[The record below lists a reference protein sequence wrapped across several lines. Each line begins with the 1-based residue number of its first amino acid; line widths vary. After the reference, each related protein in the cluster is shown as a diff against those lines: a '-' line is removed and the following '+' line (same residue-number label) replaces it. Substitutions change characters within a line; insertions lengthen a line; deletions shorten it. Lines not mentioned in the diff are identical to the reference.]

1 MPERKFL
8 LFKTC
13 VWLCRIVIGLTFI
26 VSGWAK
32 SIDPWGFIYKI
43 EDYLAVWSIDAARE
57 ITLTGA
63 VSLSI
68 AEFITGMLVLTGSWR
83 RLSVMV
89 AAGFMAVM
97 LPLTAYIAIADPV
110 PDCGCFGDFIVLSNT
125 ATFLKNVVL
134 SALIVYLLKYND
146 RVKGLYRHSLQWQT
160 VAVSLTFI
168 ATVCFI
174 GYKYQPIVD
183 FRPFKTGTVFPP
195 AADES
200 DLDVNFVYAK
210 DGVEREFGI
219 DNLPDSTWTFV
230 RRVGIDDLNDEN
242 AFVVFDGYDDVT
254 DELTSDGPLLLL
266 IVNEPGAGYLYRSRR
281 AMQFA
286 DFIGQESGRMIAI
299 LAADAEGVEKWRN
312 LAAID
317 ADVFTAEDTTLKM
330 LARGDTALVYIV
342 DGRIVWKRN
351 IASFSPGL
359 FDDATGDVNLDEMTV
374 VDDGGVNLRL
384 SLLWIIAM
392 LLIYL
397 FSFSKKTKAASAP
410 RAKEVGQQ

>member
-13 VWLCRIVIGLTFI
+13 VWLARIVVGLTFV

-32 SIDPWGFIYKI
+32 AVDPWGFIYKI
-43 EDYLAVWSIDAARE
+43 EDYLTVWSIDVARE

-63 VSLSI
+63 ISLSV
-68 AEFITGMLVLTGSWR
+68 AEFITGVLIVTGCWR

-89 AAGFMAVM
+89 AAGFMTVM

-110 PDCGCFGDFIVLSNT
+110 PDCGCFGDFIIISNT
-125 ATFLKNVVL
+125 ATFLKNIVL
-134 SALIVYLLKYND
+134 SALVIYLLKYNT

-160 VAVSLTFI
+160 VAVSLVFVT
-168 ATVCFI
+168 TVSFI
-174 GYKYQPIVD
+174 GYRYQPVVD
-183 FRPFKTGTVFPP
+183 FRPFKTGSVFPP
-195 AADES
+195 ASAED
-200 DLDVNFVYAK
+200 DPNVTFVYSK
-210 DGVEREFGI
+210 DGEEREYDI

-230 RRVGIDDLNDEN
+230 SRIDRPGATDDNSF
-242 AFVVFDGYDDVT
+242 AVFDGYDDVT
-254 DELTSDGPLLLL
+254 GLLVSDKPLLLL
-266 IVNEPGAGYLYRSRR
+266 VVNDPGAGYLYRSRL

-286 DFIGQESGRMIAI
+286 ALIEREGGEMVAI
-299 LAADAEGVEKWRN
+299 LAADADGVEKWRN

-317 ADVFTAEDTTLKM
+317 TDIFTADDTSLKM

-342 DGRIVWKRN
+342 DGHIVWKRN
-351 IASFSPGL
+351 IASFSPDL
-359 FDDATGDVNLDEMTV
+359 FDSANKNVSLNEMSA

-392 LLIYL
+392 VLIYL
-397 FSFSKKTKAASAP
+397 FNFSRKTKNVTE
-410 RAKEVGQQ
+410 RTE

>member
-13 VWLCRIVIGLTFI
+13 VWLARIVVGLTFV

-32 SIDPWGFIYKI
+32 AVDPWGFIYKI
-43 EDYLAVWSIDAARE
+43 EDYLTVWSIDVARE

-63 VSLSI
+63 ISLSV
-68 AEFITGMLVLTGSWR
+68 AEFITGVLIVTGCWR

-89 AAGFMAVM
+89 AAGFMTVM

-110 PDCGCFGDFIVLSNT
+110 PDCGCFGDFIIISNT
-125 ATFLKNVVL
+125 ATFLKNIVL
-134 SALIVYLLKYND
+134 SALVIYLLKYNT

-160 VAVSLTFI
+160 VAVSLVFVT
-168 ATVCFI
+168 TVSFI
-174 GYKYQPIVD
+174 GYRYQPVVD
-183 FRPFKTGTVFPP
+183 FRPFKTGSVFPP
-195 AADES
+195 ASAED
-200 DLDVNFVYAK
+200 DPDVTFVYSK
-210 DGVEREFGI
+210 DGEEREYNI

-230 RRVGIDDLNDEN
+230 SRIDRTDATDDNSF
-242 AFVVFDGYDDVT
+242 AVFDGYDDVT
-254 DELTSDGPLLLL
+254 GLLVSDKPLLLL
-266 IVNEPGAGYLYRSRR
+266 VVNDPGAGYLYRSRL

-286 DFIGQESGRMIAI
+286 ALIEREGGEMVAI
-299 LAADAEGVEKWRN
+299 LAADADGVEKWRN

-317 ADVFTAEDTTLKM
+317 TDIFTADDTSLKM

-342 DGRIVWKRN
+342 DGHIVWKRN
-351 IASFSPGL
+351 IASFSPDL
-359 FDDATGDVNLDEMTV
+359 FDSANENVSLNEMSA

-392 LLIYL
+392 VLIYL
-397 FSFSKKTKAASAP
+397 FNFSRKTKNVTE
-410 RAKEVGQQ
+410 RTE

>member
-13 VWLCRIVIGLTFI
+13 VWLARIVVGLTFV

-32 SIDPWGFIYKI
+32 AVDPWGFIYKI
-43 EDYLAVWSIDAARE
+43 EDYLTVWSIDVARE

-63 VSLSI
+63 ISLSV
-68 AEFITGMLVLTGSWR
+68 AEFITGVLIVTGCWR

-89 AAGFMAVM
+89 AAGFMTVM

-110 PDCGCFGDFIVLSNT
+110 PDCGCFGDFIIISNT
-125 ATFLKNVVL
+125 ATFLKNIVL
-134 SALIVYLLKYND
+134 SALVIYLLKYNT

-160 VAVSLTFI
+160 VAVSLVFVV
-168 ATVCFI
+168 TVSFI
-174 GYKYQPIVD
+174 GYRYQPVVD
-183 FRPFKTGTVFPP
+183 FRPFKTGSVFPP
-195 AADES
+195 ASAED
-200 DLDVNFVYAK
+200 DPDVTFVYSK
-210 DGVEREFGI
+210 DGEEREYDI

-230 RRVGIDDLNDEN
+230 SRIDRTGATEDNSF
-242 AFVVFDGYDDVT
+242 AVFDGYDDVT
-254 DELTSDGPLLLL
+254 GMLVSDKPLLLL
-266 IVNEPGAGYLYRSRR
+266 VVNDPGAGYLYRSRL

-286 DFIGQESGRMIAI
+286 GLIEREGGEMVAI
-299 LAADAEGVEKWRN
+299 LAADADDVEKWRN

-317 ADVFTAEDTTLKM
+317 TDIFTADDTSLKM

-342 DGRIVWKRN
+342 DGHIVWKRN
-351 IASFSPGL
+351 IASFSPDL
-359 FDDATGDVNLDEMTV
+359 FDSGESISLNEMAV

-392 LLIYL
+392 ALIYL
-397 FSFSKKTKAASAP
+397 FNFSRKTKNVTEHT
-410 RAKEVGQQ
+410 K

>member
-13 VWLCRIVIGLTFI
+13 VWLARIVVGLTFV

-32 SIDPWGFIYKI
+32 AVDPWGFIYKI
-43 EDYLAVWSIDAARE
+43 EDYLTVWSIDVARE

-63 VSLSI
+63 ISLSV
-68 AEFITGMLVLTGSWR
+68 AEFITGVLIVTGCWR

-110 PDCGCFGDFIVLSNT
+110 PDCGCFGDFIIISNT
-125 ATFLKNVVL
+125 ATFLKNIVL
-134 SALIVYLLKYND
+134 SALVIYLLKYNT

-160 VAVSLTFI
+160 VAVSLVFVV
-168 ATVCFI
+168 TVSFI
-174 GYKYQPIVD
+174 GYRYQPVVD
-183 FRPFKTGTVFPP
+183 FRPFKTGSVFPP
-195 AADES
+195 ASAED
-200 DLDVNFVYAK
+200 DPDVIFVYSK
-210 DGVEREFGI
+210 DGEEREYNI

-230 RRVGIDDLNDEN
+230 SRIDRTTTEDNSF
-242 AFVVFDGYDDVT
+242 AVFDGYDDVT
-254 DELTSDGPLLLL
+254 GLLVSDKPLLLL
-266 IVNEPGAGYLYRSRR
+266 VVNDPGAGYLYRSRL

-286 DFIGQESGRMIAI
+286 ALIEREGGEMIAI
-299 LAADAEGVEKWRN
+299 LAADADGVEKWRN

-317 ADVFTAEDTTLKM
+317 TDIFTADDTSLKM

-342 DGRIVWKRN
+342 DGHIVWKRN
-351 IASFSPGL
+351 IASFIPDL
-359 FDDATGDVNLDEMTV
+359 FDSADENVSLNEMSAT
-374 VDDGGVNLRL
+374 DDGGVNLRL

-392 LLIYL
+392 ALIYL
-397 FSFSKKTKAASAP
+397 FNFSRKTKNVTEHT
-410 RAKEVGQQ
+410 K

>member
-13 VWLCRIVIGLTFI
+13 VWLARIVVGLTFV

-32 SIDPWGFIYKI
+32 AVDPWGFIYKI
-43 EDYLAVWSIDAARE
+43 EDYLTVWSIDVARE

-63 VSLSI
+63 ISLSM
-68 AEFITGMLVLTGSWR
+68 AEFITGVLIVTGCWR

-89 AAGFMAVM
+89 AAGFMTVM

-110 PDCGCFGDFIVLSNT
+110 PDCGCFGDFIIISNT
-125 ATFLKNVVL
+125 ATFLKNIVL
-134 SALIVYLLKYND
+134 SALVIYLLKYNT

-160 VAVSLTFI
+160 VAVSLVFVV
-168 ATVCFI
+168 TVSFI
-174 GYKYQPIVD
+174 GYRYQPVVD
-183 FRPFKTGTVFPP
+183 FRPFKTGSVFPP
-195 AADES
+195 ASAENDP
-200 DLDVNFVYAK
+200 DVIFVYSK
-210 DGVEREFGI
+210 DGEEREYNI

-230 RRVGIDDLNDEN
+230 SRIDRTDATEDNSF
-242 AFVVFDGYDDVT
+242 AVFDGYDDVT
-254 DELTSDGPLLLL
+254 GLLVSDKPLLLL
-266 IVNEPGAGYLYRSRR
+266 VVNDPGAGYLYRSRL

-286 DFIGQESGRMIAI
+286 ALIEREGGEMVAI
-299 LAADAEGVEKWRN
+299 LAADADGVEKWRN

-317 ADVFTAEDTTLKM
+317 TDIFTADDTSLKM

-342 DGRIVWKRN
+342 DGHIVWKRN
-351 IASFSPGL
+351 IASFSPDL
-359 FDDATGDVNLDEMTV
+359 FDSADENVSLNEMSA

-392 LLIYL
+392 VLIYL
-397 FSFSKKTKAASAP
+397 FNFSRKTKNVTEHT
-410 RAKEVGQQ
+410 K

>member
-13 VWLCRIVIGLTFI
+13 VWLARIVVGLTFV

-32 SIDPWGFIYKI
+32 AVDPWGFIYKI
-43 EDYLAVWSIDAARE
+43 EDYLTVWSIDVARE

-63 VSLSI
+63 ISLSV
-68 AEFITGMLVLTGSWR
+68 AEFITGVLIVTGCWR

-110 PDCGCFGDFIVLSNT
+110 PDCGCFGDFIIISNT
-125 ATFLKNVVL
+125 ATFLKNIVL
-134 SALIVYLLKYND
+134 SALVIYLLKYNT

-160 VAVSLTFI
+160 VAVSLVFVT
-168 ATVCFI
+168 TVSFI
-174 GYKYQPIVD
+174 GYRYQPVVD
-183 FRPFKTGTVFPP
+183 FRPFKTGSVFPP
-195 AADES
+195 ASAED
-200 DLDVNFVYAK
+200 DPDVTFVYSK
-210 DGVEREFGI
+210 DGEEREYDI
-219 DNLPDSTWTFV
+219 DSLPDSTWTFV
-230 RRVGIDDLNDEN
+230 SRIDRTGATEDNSFAVL
-242 AFVVFDGYDDVT
+242 DGYDDVT
-254 DELTSDGPLLLL
+254 GMLVSDKPLLLL
-266 IVNEPGAGYLYRSRR
+266 VVNDPGAGYLYRSRL

-286 DFIGQESGRMIAI
+286 GLIEREGGEMIAI
-299 LAADAEGVEKWRN
+299 LAADADGVEKWRN

-317 ADVFTAEDTTLKM
+317 TDIFTADDTSLKM

-342 DGRIVWKRN
+342 DGHIVWKRN
-351 IASFSPGL
+351 IASFSPDL
-359 FDDATGDVNLDEMTV
+359 FDSGESISLNEMAV

-392 LLIYL
+392 ALIYL
-397 FSFSKKTKAASAP
+397 FNFSRKTKNVTEHT
-410 RAKEVGQQ
+410 K

>member
-13 VWLCRIVIGLTFI
+13 VWLARIVVGLTFV

-32 SIDPWGFIYKI
+32 AVDPWGFIYKI
-43 EDYLAVWSIDAARE
+43 EDYLTVWSIDVARE

-63 VSLSI
+63 ISLSV
-68 AEFITGMLVLTGSWR
+68 AEFITGVLIVTGCWR

-89 AAGFMAVM
+89 AAGFMTVM

-110 PDCGCFGDFIVLSNT
+110 PDCGCFGDFIIISNT
-125 ATFLKNVVL
+125 ATFLKNIVL
-134 SALIVYLLKYND
+134 SALVIYLLKYNT

-160 VAVSLTFI
+160 VAVSLVFVV
-168 ATVCFI
+168 TVSFI
-174 GYKYQPIVD
+174 GYRYQPVVD
-183 FRPFKTGTVFPP
+183 FRPFKTGSVFPP
-195 AADES
+195 ASAENDP
-200 DLDVNFVYAK
+200 DVIFVYSK
-210 DGVEREFGI
+210 DGEEREYNI

-230 RRVGIDDLNDEN
+230 SRIDRTDATEDNSF
-242 AFVVFDGYDDVT
+242 AVFDGYDDVT
-254 DELTSDGPLLLL
+254 GLLVSDKPLLLL
-266 IVNEPGAGYLYRSRR
+266 VVNDPGAGYLYRSRL

-286 DFIGQESGRMIAI
+286 ALIEREGGEMVAI
-299 LAADAEGVEKWRN
+299 LAADADGVEKWRN

-317 ADVFTAEDTTLKM
+317 TDIFTADDTSLKM

-342 DGRIVWKRN
+342 DGHIVWKRN
-351 IASFSPGL
+351 IASFSPDL
-359 FDDATGDVNLDEMTV
+359 FDSADENVSLNEMSA

-392 LLIYL
+392 VLIYL
-397 FSFSKKTKAASAP
+397 FNFSRKTKNVTEHT
-410 RAKEVGQQ
+410 K

>member
-13 VWLCRIVIGLTFI
+13 VWLARIVVGLTFV

-32 SIDPWGFIYKI
+32 AVDPWGFIYKI
-43 EDYLAVWSIDAARE
+43 EDYLTVWSIDVARE

-63 VSLSI
+63 ISLSV
-68 AEFITGMLVLTGSWR
+68 AEFITGVLIVTGCWR

-110 PDCGCFGDFIVLSNT
+110 PDCGCFGDFIIISNT
-125 ATFLKNVVL
+125 ATFLKNIVL
-134 SALIVYLLKYND
+134 SALVIYLLKYNT

-160 VAVSLTFI
+160 VAVSLVFVV
-168 ATVCFI
+168 TVSFI
-174 GYKYQPIVD
+174 GYRYQPVVD
-183 FRPFKTGTVFPP
+183 FRPFKTGSVFPP
-195 AADES
+195 ASAED
-200 DLDVNFVYAK
+200 DPNVTFVYSK
-210 DGVEREFGI
+210 DGEEREYNI

-230 RRVGIDDLNDEN
+230 SRIDRTTTEDNSF
-242 AFVVFDGYDDVT
+242 AVFDGYDDVT
-254 DELTSDGPLLLL
+254 GLLVSDKPLLLL
-266 IVNEPGAGYLYRSRR
+266 VVNDPGAGYLYRSRLV
-281 AMQFA
+281 MQFA
-286 DFIGQESGRMIAI
+286 ALIEREGGEMVAI
-299 LAADAEGVEKWRN
+299 LAADADGVEKWRN

-317 ADVFTAEDTTLKM
+317 TDIFTADDTSLKM

-342 DGRIVWKRN
+342 DGHIVWKRN
-351 IASFSPGL
+351 IASFSPDL
-359 FDDATGDVNLDEMTV
+359 FDSANENVSLNEMSA

-392 LLIYL
+392 VLIYL
-397 FSFSKKTKAASAP
+397 FNFSRKTKNVTE
-410 RAKEVGQQ
+410 RTE

>member
-13 VWLCRIVIGLTFI
+13 VWLARIVVGLTFV

-32 SIDPWGFIYKI
+32 AVDPWGFIYKI
-43 EDYLAVWSIDAARE
+43 EDYLTVWSIDVARE

-63 VSLSI
+63 ISLSV
-68 AEFITGMLVLTGSWR
+68 AEFITGVLIVTGCWR

-89 AAGFMAVM
+89 AAGFMTVM

-110 PDCGCFGDFIVLSNT
+110 PDCGCFGDFIIISNT
-125 ATFLKNVVL
+125 ATFLKNIVL
-134 SALIVYLLKYND
+134 SALVIYLLKYNT

-160 VAVSLTFI
+160 VAVSLVFVV
-168 ATVCFI
+168 TVSFI
-174 GYKYQPIVD
+174 GYRYQPVVD
-183 FRPFKTGTVFPP
+183 FRPFKTGSVFPP
-195 AADES
+195 ASAENDP
-200 DLDVNFVYAK
+200 DVIFVYSK
-210 DGVEREFGI
+210 DGEEREYNI

-230 RRVGIDDLNDEN
+230 SRIDRTDATDDNSF
-242 AFVVFDGYDDVT
+242 AVFDGYDDVT
-254 DELTSDGPLLLL
+254 GLLVSDKPLLLL
-266 IVNEPGAGYLYRSRR
+266 VVNAPGAGYLYRSRL

-286 DFIGQESGRMIAI
+286 ALIEREGGEMVAI
-299 LAADAEGVEKWRN
+299 LAADADGVEKWRN

-317 ADVFTAEDTTLKM
+317 TDIFTADDTSLKM

-342 DGRIVWKRN
+342 DGHIVWKRN
-351 IASFSPGL
+351 IASFSPDL
-359 FDDATGDVNLDEMTV
+359 FDSADENVSLNEMSA

-392 LLIYL
+392 VLIYL
-397 FSFSKKTKAASAP
+397 FNFSRKTKNVTEHT
-410 RAKEVGQQ
+410 K

>member
-13 VWLCRIVIGLTFI
+13 VWLARIVVGLTFV

-32 SIDPWGFIYKI
+32 AVDPWGFIYKI
-43 EDYLAVWSIDAARE
+43 EDYLTVWSIDVARE

-63 VSLSI
+63 ISLSV
-68 AEFITGMLVLTGSWR
+68 AEFITGVLIVTGCWR

-89 AAGFMAVM
+89 AAGFMTVM

-110 PDCGCFGDFIVLSNT
+110 PDCGCFGDFIIISNT
-125 ATFLKNVVL
+125 ATFLKNIVL
-134 SALIVYLLKYND
+134 SALVIYLLKYNT

-160 VAVSLTFI
+160 VAVSMVFVV
-168 ATVCFI
+168 TVSFI
-174 GYKYQPIVD
+174 GYRYQPVVD
-183 FRPFKTGTVFPP
+183 FRPFKTGSVFPP
-195 AADES
+195 ASAED
-200 DLDVNFVYAK
+200 DPDVIFVYSK
-210 DGVEREFGI
+210 DGEEREYNI

-230 RRVGIDDLNDEN
+230 SRIDRTATEDNSF
-242 AFVVFDGYDDVT
+242 AVFDGYDDVT
-254 DELTSDGPLLLL
+254 RLLVSDKPLLLL
-266 IVNEPGAGYLYRSRR
+266 VVNDPGAGYLYRSRL

-286 DFIGQESGRMIAI
+286 ALIEREGGEMVAI
-299 LAADAEGVEKWRN
+299 LAADADGVEKWRN

-317 ADVFTAEDTTLKM
+317 TDIFTADDTSLKM

-342 DGRIVWKRN
+342 DGHIVWKRN
-351 IASFSPGL
+351 IASFSPDL
-359 FDDATGDVNLDEMTV
+359 FDSANENVSLNEMSA

-392 LLIYL
+392 ALIYL
-397 FSFSKKTKAASAP
+397 FNFSRKTKNVTEHT
-410 RAKEVGQQ
+410 K

>member
-13 VWLCRIVIGLTFI
+13 VWLARIVVGLTFV

-32 SIDPWGFIYKI
+32 AVDPWGFIYKI
-43 EDYLAVWSIDAARE
+43 EDYLTVWSIDVARE

-63 VSLSI
+63 ISLSV
-68 AEFITGMLVLTGSWR
+68 AEFITGVLIVTGCWR

-110 PDCGCFGDFIVLSNT
+110 PDCGCFGDFIIISNT
-125 ATFLKNVVL
+125 ATFLKNIVL
-134 SALIVYLLKYND
+134 SALVIYLLKYNTW
-146 RVKGLYRHSLQWQT
+146 VKGLYRHSLQWQT
-160 VAVSLTFI
+160 VAVSLVFVV
-168 ATVCFI
+168 TVSFI
-174 GYKYQPIVD
+174 GYRYQPVVD
-183 FRPFKTGTVFPP
+183 FRPFKTGSVFPP
-195 AADES
+195 ASAED
-200 DLDVNFVYAK
+200 DPNVTFVYSK
-210 DGVEREFGI
+210 DGEEREYDI

-230 RRVGIDDLNDEN
+230 SRIDRTGATEDNSF
-242 AFVVFDGYDDVT
+242 AVFDGYDDVT
-254 DELTSDGPLLLL
+254 GLLVSDKPLLLL
-266 IVNEPGAGYLYRSRR
+266 VVNDPGAGYLYRSRL

-286 DFIGQESGRMIAI
+286 ALIEREGGEMIAI
-299 LAADAEGVEKWRN
+299 LAAAADGVEKWRN

-317 ADVFTAEDTTLKM
+317 TDIFTADDTSLKM

-342 DGRIVWKRN
+342 DGHIVWKRN
-351 IASFSPGL
+351 IASFSPDL
-359 FDDATGDVNLDEMTV
+359 FDSADENVSLNEMSA

-392 LLIYL
+392 VLIYL
-397 FSFSKKTKAASAP
+397 FNFSRKTKNVTEHT
-410 RAKEVGQQ
+410 K

>member
-13 VWLCRIVIGLTFI
+13 VWLARIVVGLTFV

-32 SIDPWGFIYKI
+32 AVDPWGFIYKI
-43 EDYLAVWSIDAARE
+43 EDYLTVWSIDVARE

-63 VSLSI
+63 ISLSV
-68 AEFITGMLVLTGSWR
+68 AEFITGVLIVTGCWR

-89 AAGFMAVM
+89 AAGFMTVM

-110 PDCGCFGDFIVLSNT
+110 PDCGCFGDFIIISNT
-125 ATFLKNVVL
+125 ATFLKNIVL
-134 SALIVYLLKYND
+134 SALVIYLLKYNT

-160 VAVSLTFI
+160 VAVSLVFVT
-168 ATVCFI
+168 TVSFI
-174 GYKYQPIVD
+174 GYRYQPVVD
-183 FRPFKTGTVFPP
+183 FRPFKTGSVFPP
-195 AADES
+195 ASAED
-200 DLDVNFVYAK
+200 DPDVIFVYSK
-210 DGVEREFGI
+210 DGEEREYNI

-230 RRVGIDDLNDEN
+230 SRIDRTGATDDNSF
-242 AFVVFDGYDDVT
+242 AVFDGYDDVT
-254 DELTSDGPLLLL
+254 GLLVSDKPLLLL
-266 IVNEPGAGYLYRSRR
+266 VVNDPGAGYLYRSRL

-286 DFIGQESGRMIAI
+286 ALIEREGGEMVAI
-299 LAADAEGVEKWRN
+299 LAADADGVEKWRN

-317 ADVFTAEDTTLKM
+317 TDIFTADDTSLKM

-342 DGRIVWKRN
+342 DGHIVWKRN
-351 IASFSPGL
+351 IASFSPDL
-359 FDDATGDVNLDEMTV
+359 FDSANENVSLNEMSA

-392 LLIYL
+392 VLIYL
-397 FSFSKKTKAASAP
+397 FNFSRKTKNVTE
-410 RAKEVGQQ
+410 RTE

>member
-13 VWLCRIVIGLTFI
+13 VWLARIVVGLTFV

-32 SIDPWGFIYKI
+32 AVDPWGFIYKI
-43 EDYLAVWSIDAARE
+43 EDYLTVWSIDVARE

-63 VSLSI
+63 ISLSV
-68 AEFITGMLVLTGSWR
+68 AEFITGVLIVTGCWR

-110 PDCGCFGDFIVLSNT
+110 PDCGCFGDFIIISNT
-125 ATFLKNVVL
+125 ATFLKNIVL
-134 SALIVYLLKYND
+134 SALVIYLLKYNT

-160 VAVSLTFI
+160 VAVSLVFVT
-168 ATVCFI
+168 TVSFI
-174 GYKYQPIVD
+174 GYRYQPVVD
-183 FRPFKTGTVFPP
+183 FRPFKTGSVFPP
-195 AADES
+195 ASAED
-200 DLDVNFVYAK
+200 DPDVTFVYSK
-210 DGVEREFGI
+210 DGEEREYDI

-230 RRVGIDDLNDEN
+230 SRIDRTDATDDNSF
-242 AFVVFDGYDDVT
+242 AVFDGYDDVT
-254 DELTSDGPLLLL
+254 GLLVSDKPLLLL
-266 IVNEPGAGYLYRSRR
+266 VVNDPGAGYLYRSRL

-286 DFIGQESGRMIAI
+286 ALIEREGGEMVAI
-299 LAADAEGVEKWRN
+299 LAADADGVEKWRN

-317 ADVFTAEDTTLKM
+317 TDIFTADDTSLKM

-342 DGRIVWKRN
+342 DGHIVWKRN
-351 IASFSPGL
+351 IASFSPDL
-359 FDDATGDVNLDEMTV
+359 FDSANENVSLNEMSA

-392 LLIYL
+392 VLIYL
-397 FSFSKKTKAASAP
+397 FNFSRKNVTE
-410 RAKEVGQQ
+410 RTE

>member
-13 VWLCRIVIGLTFI
+13 VWLARIVVGLTFV

-32 SIDPWGFIYKI
+32 AVDPWGFIYKI
-43 EDYLAVWSIDAARE
+43 EDYLTVWSIDVARE

-63 VSLSI
+63 ISLSV
-68 AEFITGMLVLTGSWR
+68 AEFITGVLIVTGCWR

-110 PDCGCFGDFIVLSNT
+110 PDCGCFGDFIIISNT
-125 ATFLKNVVL
+125 ATFLKNIVL
-134 SALIVYLLKYND
+134 SALVIYLLKYNT

-160 VAVSLTFI
+160 VAVSLVFVV
-168 ATVCFI
+168 TVSFI
-174 GYKYQPIVD
+174 GYRYQPVVD
-183 FRPFKTGTVFPP
+183 FRPFKTGSVFPP
-195 AADES
+195 ASAED
-200 DLDVNFVYAK
+200 DPNVTFVYSK
-210 DGVEREFGI
+210 DGEEREYDI

-230 RRVGIDDLNDEN
+230 SRIDRTGATDDNSF
-242 AFVVFDGYDDVT
+242 AVFDGYDDVT
-254 DELTSDGPLLLL
+254 GLLVSDKPLLLL
-266 IVNEPGAGYLYRSRR
+266 VVNDPGAGYLYRSRL

-286 DFIGQESGRMIAI
+286 ALIEREGGEMVAI
-299 LAADAEGVEKWRN
+299 LAADADGVEKWRN

-317 ADVFTAEDTTLKM
+317 TDIFTADDTSLKM

-342 DGRIVWKRN
+342 DGHIVWKRN
-351 IASFSPGL
+351 IASFSPDL
-359 FDDATGDVNLDEMTV
+359 FDCANENVSLTEMSA

-392 LLIYL
+392 VLIYL
-397 FSFSKKTKAASAP
+397 FNFSRKTKNVTE
-410 RAKEVGQQ
+410 RTE